1 MSSPFVVSISMLND
15 KKIRNKKG
23 SKNAPGGR
31 KAKEK
36 KLERKPKIKEG

>member
-1 MSSPFVVSISMLND
+1 MINKQKV
-15 KKIRNKKG
+15 RNKKG

-36 KLERKPKIKEG
+36 KLLKKPKIKGD